1 MREWFNL
8 AVLKTAVAAMRPWV
22 RIPVSLPQ
30 TSNSAVRVTSGYD
43 VSRRFESFLVYC
55 KTRVDMQAVKAGRL

>member
-30 TSNSAVRVTSGYD
+30 TSNSAVRVTS
-43 VSRRFESFLVYC
+43 
-55 KTRVDMQAVKAGRL
+55 